1 VSASRVTTRDDSALE
16 QAYRLER
23 LAEELAQTRN
33 PQQVLDAVTSSGVA
47 VAGARAGMIALLND
61 DATRLKIVAWR
72 GFSEQTMREWEQF
85 EVRDDLPLARAVLR
99 GEPVFIGSRAE
110 RDRHFPALAG
120 VGGGS
125 HALVCLPL
133 IVEGRTFGGLTLA
146 FERDEDFDDER
157 RRFKLALSRQV
168 AQALDRTRLYAAEQQ
183 VRRRMSFLAEAGE
196 VLSSSLDYR
205 QTLSK
210 IAELTVPWL
219 ADWCGVDMLSE
230 DGTKLLRLAVSHTD
244 PEMVAWAQELG
255 DRFAPDLDSPMGVP
269 KALRTREAELIAEIT
284 DELLVAASHEDD
296 ELLSILRRLA
306 LRSAIIV
313 PLVARGRAIG
323 ALTLVRSDSDA
334 RYTDDDFQLAKELGR
349 RAATAVDNALLFQ
362 ETQRQADAGR
372 ALEHVAEAVVLV
384 DEAGVVRYWNPM
396 AQRLTGLAAE
406 QVIGRPA
413 SAAVPGWTELVGQAR
428 PTTGQGSRAPVVVP
442 LGAPDGDRWC
452 ELRAQPFEQGCV
464 YTFRDVTADRELER
478 IRSDFVATSSHE
490 LRTPLAAIY
499 GAIRTLRRPDLALP
513 EEQREAFLEMIEREA
528 EHLRGIS
535 NQLLITGQLD
545 AGKVSPALR
554 PVDVVALVSDV
565 LAAAEVGTDGAA
577 VFRFAPGAEPL
588 HALADHGMLRQVVA
602 NLVDNAVKYSPDGGE
617 IHVSVTNSHRRI
629 EIAVSDTG
637 IGVPADAQARIF
649 EKFFRADPNL
659 SRGVGGTGL
668 GLYIARQLTERMN
681 GRLTLRSTAGRGSTF
696 AVELPVG

>member
-1 VSASRVTTRDDSALE
+1 VSRLTTSDDSALE
-16 QAYRLER
+16 QARLER
-23 LAEELAQTRN
+23 LAEELSQTRN

-47 VAGARAGMIALLND
+47 AAGARAGMIALLND
-61 DATRLKIVAWR
+61 EATRLQIVAWR
-72 GFSEQTMREWEQF
+72 GFSEKTMREWEQF
-85 EVRDDLPLARAVLR
+85 EVRDDLPLSRAVLR
-99 GEPVFIGSRAE
+99 GEGVFIPSRAE
-110 RDRHFPALAG
+110 RDRQFPALAG
-120 VGGGS
+120 VGGGGS

-133 IVEGRTFGGLTLA
+133 IVEGRAFGGLTLA
-146 FERDEDFDDER
+146 FDRDEEFDEER

-183 VRRRMSFLAEAGE
+183 LRRRMSFLAEAGE

-205 QTLSK
+205 RTLSK

-284 DELLVAASHEDD
+284 DELLVAASHEDE
-296 ELLSILRRLA
+296 ELLAILRRLA

-323 ALTLVRSDSDA
+323 ALTLVRSDSEA
-334 RYTDDDFQLAKELGR
+334 RYSDDDFQLAKELGR

-384 DEAGVVRYWNPM
+384 DETGVVRYWNPM
-396 AQRLTGLAAE
+396 AERLTGLTAE
-406 QVIGRPA
+406 QVIGRPPG
-413 SAAVPGWTELVGQAR
+413 AAVPGWTELVGQAR
-428 PTTGQGSRAPVVVP
+428 PTQGQGLTAPVVVP

-452 ELRAQPFEQGCV
+452 ELRAEPFDQGCV

-499 GAIRTLRRPDLALP
+499 GAIRTLRRSDIALP

-545 AGKVSPALR
+545 AGKLSPALR
-554 PVDVVALVSDV
+554 PVDVVTLVNDV
-565 LAAAEVGTDGAA
+565 LAAAAVGSDGAA

-588 HALADHGMLRQVVA
+588 HALADSGMLRQVVA
-602 NLVDNAVKYSPDGGE
+602 NLVDNAIKYSPDGGE
-617 IHVSVTNSHRRI
+617 IHLSVTNSHRRI

-696 AVELPVG
+696 AVELPIG

>member
-1 VSASRVTTRDDSALE
+1 VSVSRLTTTDDSALE
-16 QAYRLER
+16 QAYRLEK
-23 LAEELAQTRN
+23 LAEELSQTRN

-47 VAGARAGMIALLND
+47 AAGARAGMIALLD
-61 DATRLKIVAWR
+61 DAATRLQIVAWR
-72 GFSEQTMREWEQF
+72 GFSEETMREWEQF
-85 EVRDDLPLARAVLR
+85 EVRDDLPLSRAVLR

-110 RDRHFPALAG
+110 RDLQFPALRA

-133 IVEGRTFGGLTLA
+133 IVEGRAFGGLTLA
-146 FERDEDFDDER
+146 FEADEEFDEER

-183 VRRRMSFLAEAGE
+183 LRRRVSFLAEAGE

-219 ADWCGVDMLSE
+219 ADWCTVDMLSD

-255 DRFAPDLDSPMGVP
+255 DRYAPDLDAPYGVP
-269 KALRTREAELIAEIT
+269 NVLRTQEGELIPEIT
-284 DELLVAASHEDD
+284 DDLLVAASRDD
-296 ELLSILRRLA
+296 GELLSILRRLA

-323 ALTLVRSDSDA
+323 ALTLVRSDSEA
-334 RYTDDDFQLAKELGR
+334 RYSDDDFQLAKELAR

-362 ETQRQADAGR
+362 ETQRQADASR
-372 ALEHVAEAVVLV
+372 ALEHIAEGVVLV
-384 DEAGVVRYWNPM
+384 DEAGVVRYWNSM
-396 AQRLTGLAAE
+396 AERLTGLAAE
-406 QVIGRPA
+406 QVVGRPA
-413 SAAVPGWTELVGQAR
+413 STAIPGWSELVGQAR
-428 PTTGQGSRAPVVVP
+428 TTHARTPTPPVVVP

-452 ELRAQPFEQGCV
+452 ELRAEAFEQGCV

-499 GAIRTLRRPDLALP
+499 GAIRTLRRSDIVLPD
-513 EEQREAFLEMIEREA
+513 EQRETFLEMIEREA

-535 NQLLITGQLD
+535 SQLLITGQLD
-545 AGKVSPALR
+545 GGKVSPALQS
-554 PVDVVALVSDV
+554 VDVVQLVKDV
-565 LAAAEVGTDGAA
+565 LAAVEVGANGMTAL
-577 VFRFAPGAEPL
+577 RFDADAESL
-588 HALADHGMLRQVVA
+588 QAHADPGMLRQVVA
-602 NLVDNAVKYSPDGGE
+602 NLVDNAVKYSPEGGE
-617 IHVSVTNSHRRI
+617 IDVRVTSSHRRI
-629 EIAVSDTG
+629 EIAVSDSG
-637 IGVPADAQARIF
+637 IGVPLDAQARIF

-681 GRLTLRSTAGRGSTF
+681 GRLTLRSTVGRGSTF
-696 AVELPVG
+696 AIELPEG